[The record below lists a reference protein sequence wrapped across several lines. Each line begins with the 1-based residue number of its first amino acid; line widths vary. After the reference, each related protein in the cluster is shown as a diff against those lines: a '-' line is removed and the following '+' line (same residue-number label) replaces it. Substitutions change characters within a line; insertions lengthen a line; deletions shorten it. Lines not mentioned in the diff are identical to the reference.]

1 MFLMVQLKKNLDVGI
16 LTRNSGMDDVE
27 HHTMQLVMDRCTSQ
41 HSGHRTPHL
50 SPGMSLSMQGSQ
62 VRRRV
67 GAT

>member
-1 MFLMVQLKKNLDVGI
+1 
-16 LTRNSGMDDVE
+16 MDDVE
-27 HHTMQLVMDRCTSQ
+27 HHTMQLVMDRRTSQ